1 MALPIDAS
9 FDGLHI
15 DNPSTPKANGVHK
28 DLSVDLA
35 PNRSLHN
42 GDVGEVEELQAEL
55 IRTREEKELLEGQY
69 RTLLDRLSEMKS
81 KIGQKL
87 KQDAV
92 RIRLPLEHVPS
103 YPIWSPYLCSLIHS
117 NLLTTLLTGR
127 TRTAR
132 TDNPVTHRSD
142 RGPSTNNR
150 HAQLRTSSSKLRS
163 RSYIPRIRYATIP
176 STGRIGL

>member
-1 MALPIDAS
+1 MALPIDDS

-42 GDVGEVEELQAEL
+42 GDVGAVEELQAEL

-92 RIRLPLEHVPS
+92 RVRLPLEHVPL
-103 YPIWSPYLCSLIHS
+103 YPIWSPYLCSLIQF
-117 NLLTTLLTGR
+117 NLLTTPLTE
-127 TRTAR
+127 
-132 TDNPVTHRSD
+132 
-142 RGPSTNNR
+142 
-150 HAQLRTSSSKLRS
+150 
-163 RSYIPRIRYATIP
+163 
-176 STGRIGL
+176 